1 MEQKFKNRIW
11 KGASKISASV
21 NVVTLIVTS
30 TFVASMYPLYS
41 NPILNISIHM
51 LKHNK
56 TTIEK

>member
-1 MEQKFKNRIW
+1 MVQKLKNHIW
-11 KGASKISASV
+11 KGALKIYASV

-30 TFVASMYPLYS
+30 TFVASIYPLDS
-41 NPILNISIHM
+41 NPILNISIHL